1 MSLTIVGL
9 GNPGAEYD
17 NTRHNAGRILLSMIA
32 KRAKLEWKSDMKL
45 NALTTT
51 AEIDSTRQKSGR
63 PLGGQAKIKFVLP
76 ETFMNNSGNAV
87 APLIKSQKDLDKLVV
102 IYDDLDLGFGTMK
115 ISYNR
120 GSGGHNGLASVA
132 KRVKSEKFWRIRV
145 GIAPVTPS
153 GKIKKLPESQKGTVY
168 LMKAFSP
175 KEQDELKKMSKK
187 IEQSLAVFAARGGAQ
202 AMNEFN

>member
-1 MSLTIVGL
+1 MSLIIVGL

-17 NTRHNAGRILLSMIA
+17 NTRHNAGRILLSIIA
-32 KRAKLEWKSDMKL
+32 KRAKAEWKSDMKL

-51 AEIDSTRQKSGR
+51 AEIDG
-63 PLGGQAKIKFVLP
+63 AKIKFVLP
-76 ETFMNNSGNAV
+76 ETFMNNSGLAV
-87 APLIKSQKDLDKLVV
+87 APLVKSQKDLDKLVV

-120 GSGGHNGLASVA
+120 GSGGHNGLASIA

-187 IEQSLAVFAARGGAQ
+187 IEQSLAVFSARGGAQ

>member
-1 MSLTIVGL
+1 MSLIIVGL

-17 NTRHNAGRILLSMIA
+17 NTRHNAGRIMLSAIA
-32 KRAKLEWKSDMKL
+32 KRAKSEWKSDMKL

-51 AEIDSTRQKSGR
+51 AEIDG
-63 PLGGQAKIKFVLP
+63 AKIKFILP

-153 GKIKKLPESQKGTVY
+153 GKIKKLPDSQKGTVY

-187 IEQSLAVFAARGGAQ
+187 IEESLAVFAARGGAQ
-202 AMNEFN
+202 AMGLVNTK

>member
-1 MSLTIVGL
+1 MSLIIVGL
-9 GNPGAEYD
+9 GNPGEEYD
-17 NTRHNAGRILLSMIA
+17 NTRHNAGRILLSIIA
-32 KRAKLEWKSDMKL
+32 KRAKAEWKSDMKL

-51 AEIDSTRQKSGR
+51 AEIDG
-63 PLGGQAKIKFVLP
+63 AKIKFILP

-87 APLIKSQKDLDKLVV
+87 APLIKSPKDLDKLVV

-120 GSGGHNGLASVA
+120 GCGGHNGLASVA

-153 GKIKKLPESQKGTVY
+153 GKIKKLPDSQKGTVY

-187 IEQSLAVFAARGGAQ
+187 IEQSLAVFSARGGAQ